1 MIFWIASY
9 PKSGNTWLRALL
21 SAYYFTSDGFF
32 SNNDLL
38 KKISQ
43 FPEKKHFENF
53 EYKKEIAGETSKLW
67 IKAQE
72 LINQDKKIKFFKTH
86 SFLGNYKGNEFTS
99 PETTLG
105 AIYIIRDP
113 RNVFTS
119 IKNHYSLDNEKAL
132 KMITDKTR
140 SLMSNNGS
148 HASLTYIS
156 SWAENYLSW
165 LRNNKF
171 RRLFV
176 KYEDLIENRYETF
189 RDLIVFTNTLMNN
202 VEGVNKLKLQKAI
215 ETTNFNVLKKKE
227 MSENF
232 ENSDS
237 SFKNWRKF
245 HSENKNLFFNLGP
258 ENNWKKILNTKI
270 SKEIEI
276 NFKKQ
281 MEELEYL

>member
-1 MIFWIASY
+1 MIIWLASY
-9 PKSGNTWLRALL
+9 PKSGNTYVRAFL
-21 SAYYFTSDGFF
+21 SAYYF
-32 SNNDLL
+32 SNNGQFDFSQ
-38 KKISQ
+38 ISNIDQ
-43 FPEKKHFENF
+43 FPHEKFFKQKVNNF
-53 EYKKEIAGETSKLW
+53 DEASKLW
-67 IKAQE
+67 VPIQKK
-72 LINQDKKIKFFKTH
+72 INQDKKIRFFKTH

-215 ETTNFNVLKKKE
+215 ETTNFNILKKKE
-227 MSENF
+227 MSETF
-232 ENSDS
+232 DGSDS

-258 ENNWKKILNTKI
+258 ENDWKKILEKEFAEKI
-270 SKEIEI
+270 ETNFEKEM
-276 NFKKQ
+276 K
-281 MEELEYL
+281 ELKYL

>member
-1 MIFWIASY
+1 MIIWLASY
-9 PKSGNTWLRALL
+9 PKSGNTYVRAFL
-21 SAYYFTSDGFF
+21 SAYYFSDNGQFDFSQISNIDQFPHEKFF
-32 SNNDLL
+32 NQKVKNFDEASRLWVPIQ
-38 KKISQ
+38 KKIN
-43 FPEKKHFENF
+43 H
-53 EYKKEIAGETSKLW
+53 
-67 IKAQE
+67 
-72 LINQDKKIKFFKTH
+72 DKKIRFFKTH

-227 MSENF
+227 MSEAF
-232 ENSDS
+232 DGSDS

-258 ENNWKKILNTKI
+258 ENDWKKILEKEFAEKI
-270 SKEIEI
+270 ETNFEKEM
-276 NFKKQ
+276 K
-281 MEELEYL
+281 ELKYL

>member
-1 MIFWIASY
+1 MIIWLASY
-9 PKSGNTWLRALL
+9 PKSGNTYVRAFL
-21 SAYYFTSDGFF
+21 SAYYFSDNGQFDFSQISNIDQFPHEKFF
-32 SNNDLL
+32 NQKVNNFDEASRLWVPIQ
-38 KKISQ
+38 KKIN
-43 FPEKKHFENF
+43 H
-53 EYKKEIAGETSKLW
+53 
-67 IKAQE
+67 
-72 LINQDKKIKFFKTH
+72 DKKIRFFKTH

-227 MSENF
+227 MSEAF
-232 ENSDS
+232 DGSDI

-258 ENNWKKILNTKI
+258 ENDWKKNLEKEFAEKI
-270 SKEIEI
+270 ETNFEKEM
-276 NFKKQ
+276 KK
-281 MEELEYL
+281 LKYL

>member
-1 MIFWIASY
+1 MIIWLASY
-9 PKSGNTWLRALL
+9 PKSGNTYVRAFL
-21 SAYYFTSDGFF
+21 SAYYFSDNGQFDF
-32 SNNDLL
+32 SQITNID
-38 KKISQ
+38 Q
-43 FPEKKHFENF
+43 FPHEKFFNQKVNNF
-53 EYKKEIAGETSKLW
+53 DEASKLW
-67 IKAQE
+67 VPIQKK
-72 LINQDKKIKFFKTH
+72 INQDKKIRFFKTH

-165 LRNNKF
+165 FRNNKF
-171 RRLFV
+171 RRLFI

-215 ETTNFNVLKKKE
+215 ETTNFNILKKKE
-227 MSENF
+227 MSETF
-232 ENSDS
+232 DGSDS

-258 ENNWKKILNTKI
+258 KNDWKKILEKEFAEKI
-270 SKEIEI
+270 ETNFEKEM
-276 NFKKQ
+276 K
-281 MEELEYL
+281 ELKYL

>member
-1 MIFWIASY
+1 MIIWLASY
-9 PKSGNTWLRALL
+9 PKSGNTYVRAFL
-21 SAYYFTSDGFF
+21 SAYYF
-32 SNNDLL
+32 SNNGQFDFSQISNIDQFPHEKFFNQKVNNFDEASRLWVPIQ
-38 KKISQ
+38 KKIN
-43 FPEKKHFENF
+43 H
-53 EYKKEIAGETSKLW
+53 
-67 IKAQE
+67 
-72 LINQDKKIKFFKTH
+72 DKKIRFFKTH

-227 MSENF
+227 MSEAF
-232 ENSDS
+232 DGSDS

-258 ENNWKKILNTKI
+258 ENDWKKNLEKEFAEKI
-270 SKEIEI
+270 ETNFEKEM
-276 NFKKQ
+276 KK
-281 MEELEYL
+281 LKYL